1 MKGKIGW
8 LLAGLLLSLYIAGCQ
23 LGGDDDGAGACVM
36 HQDEPMKIHKCI
48 AVISKGHCD
57 SEGDQK
63 VGEKESYTYFSGK
76 TCAQLG
82 YKYCEFNGCVVGAD
96 EGGCDEGSGTHM
108 YGTCACDND
117 YPPSDIDCTGGV
129 FEGVWHSQNPN
140 GTVKA
145 HWDFDQCRVISWD
158 ATGEICGFHV
168 AVEGF
173 EFSGVGDDQGTV
185 LLSYGTYY
193 NWTLCEPDAHWQED
207 PTAPKG
213 EQAPISWELKSNGNL
228 NINGEN
234 IIRGNGGKT
243 PPGWGGSG
251 APSGDECGTLPQASC
266 GSF

>member
-108 YGTCACDND
+108 YGTSACDND

-145 HWDFDQCRVISWD
+145 H
-158 ATGEICGFHV
+158 
-168 AVEGF
+168 
-173 EFSGVGDDQGTV
+173 
-185 LLSYGTYY
+185 
-193 NWTLCEPDAHWQED
+193 
-207 PTAPKG
+207 
-213 EQAPISWELKSNGNL
+213 
-228 NINGEN
+228 
-234 IIRGNGGKT
+234 
-243 PPGWGGSG
+243 
-251 APSGDECGTLPQASC
+251 
-266 GSF
+266 